1 MTENKVPVLTK
12 EQANFLLD
20 VELDTYAK
28 KARAIAKAAREL
40 TFEDQW
46 DEDNFHNAIRQGYW
60 DVQTNYYFINVLAP
74 LGQVSFISESE
85 FTHPTTAK
93 KVYEITDDFT
103 KATRFSMEEL
113 EDLSTKDAL
122 YPYKQGDFLVSEYS
136 AVMKYGDISEW
147 LKGNQTEENSDKV
160 VETEENSDKVVETEE
175 LIIEVKPHPGWLKGN
190 QTEKNSDK
198 VVETEEPTPEE
209 VSETHTKQLKHA
221 RGIISLK

>member
-12 EQANFLLD
+12 EQASFLLD
-20 VELDTYAK
+20 LELDTYAK

-46 DEDNFHNAIRQGYW
+46 DEDNFHDAIRQGYW

-103 KATRFSMEEL
+103 KATRFSTEEL

-147 LKGNQTEENSDKV
+147 LKGNQTEENSD
-160 VETEENSDKVVETEE
+160 EVVETEE
-175 LIIEVKPHPGWLKGN
+175 LVVVVQPHPEWLKEN
-190 QTEKNSDK
+190 QTEENSDK

-209 VSETHTKQLKHA
+209 VSEPHTKQLKHA

>member
-12 EQANFLLD
+12 EQASFLLD
-20 VELDTYAK
+20 LELDTYAK

-46 DEDNFHNAIRQGYW
+46 DEDNFHDAIRQGYW
-60 DVQTNYYFINVLAP
+60 DVQTDYYFINVLAP
-74 LGQVSFISESE
+74 LGQIAFISESE

-93 KVYEITDDFT
+93 KVYDITDDFK

-113 EDLSTKDAL
+113 EGLSTKDAL

-147 LKGNQTEENSDKV
+147 LKENRAEEPSETV
-160 VETEENSDKVVETEE
+160 VETKEVTVE
-175 LIIEVKPHPGWLKGN
+175 IEPKG
-190 QTEKNSDK
+190 T
-198 VVETEEPTPEE
+198 TPEE
-209 VSETHTKQLKHA
+209 VPEQPTNQLKHGRA
-221 RGIISLK
+221 IISLK

>member
-46 DEDNFHNAIRQGYW
+46 DEDNFHDAIRQGYW
-60 DVQTNYYFINVLAP
+60 DVQTDYYFINVLAP
-74 LGQVSFISESE
+74 LGQVAFISESK
-85 FTHPTTAK
+85 FTHPTTAN
-93 KVYEITDDFT
+93 KVYEITNDFK

-113 EDLSTKDAL
+113 GTLSTEDVL
-122 YPYKQGDFLVSEYS
+122 YPYNQGDFLVSEYS

-147 LKGNQTEENSDKV
+147 LKENTTEEPSDKV
-160 VETEENSDKVVETEE
+160 VETGEMTA
-175 LIIEVKPHPGWLKGN
+175 EVKPIESN
-190 QTEKNSDK
+190 
-198 VVETEEPTPEE
+198 PEE
-209 VSETHTKQLKHA
+209 VEVTEPNPEEVEVTEPNPEEVTEAPSKQLKHA

>member
-12 EQANFLLD
+12 EQASFLLD
-20 VELDTYAK
+20 LELDTYAK

-46 DEDNFHNAIRQGYW
+46 DEDNFHDAIRQGYW

-103 KATRFSMEEL
+103 KATRFSTEEL

-147 LKGNQTEENSDKV
+147 LKGNQTEENSD
-160 VETEENSDKVVETEE
+160 EVVETEE
-175 LIIEVKPHPGWLKGN
+175 LVVVVQPHPEWLKEN
-190 QTEKNSDK
+190 QTEENSDK

-209 VSETHTKQLKHA
+209 ASEPHTKQLKHA

>member
-12 EQANFLLD
+12 EQASFLLD
-20 VELDTYAK
+20 LELDTYAK

-103 KATRFSMEEL
+103 KATRFSTEEL

-147 LKGNQTEENSDKV
+147 LKGNQTEENSD
-160 VETEENSDKVVETEE
+160 EVVETEE
-175 LIIEVKPHPGWLKGN
+175 LVVVVQPHPEWLKEN
-190 QTEKNSDK
+190 QTEEKSDE

-209 VSETHTKQLKHA
+209 VSEPHTKQLKHA

>member
-12 EQANFLLD
+12 EQASFLLD
-20 VELDTYAK
+20 LELDTYAK

-46 DEDNFHNAIRQGYW
+46 DEDNFHDAIRQGYW

-103 KATRFSMEEL
+103 KATRFSTEEL

-147 LKGNQTEENSDKV
+147 LKGNQTEENSDEV
-160 VETEENSDKVVETEE
+160 VETEELIVVVQPHPEWLKENQTEENSDKVVETEE
-175 LIIEVKPHPGWLKGN
+175 
-190 QTEKNSDK
+190 
-198 VVETEEPTPEE
+198 PTLEE
-209 VSETHTKQLKHA
+209 VSEPHTKQLKHA

>member
-12 EQANFLLD
+12 EQARFLLD
-20 VELDTYAK
+20 LELDTYAK

-46 DEDNFHNAIRQGYW
+46 DEDNFHDAIRQGYW

-74 LGQVSFISESE
+74 LGQIAFISESA
-85 FTHPTTAK
+85 FTHPTTAM
-93 KVYEITDDFT
+93 KVYEITNDFT

-113 EDLSTKDAL
+113 EDLSTKDAI

-136 AVMKYGDISEW
+136 AVMKYGDVSEW
-147 LKGNQTEENSDKV
+147 LKENQAEEPSDRV
-160 VETEENSDKVVETEE
+160 VETEEVTVDVNPEKSTSSEEVTVDVKPEE
-175 LIIEVKPHPGWLKGN
+175 LTSSEEVPEPPTKEVKHG
-190 QTEKNSDK
+190 
-198 VVETEEPTPEE
+198 
-209 VSETHTKQLKHA
+209 